1 MALPQSSMPARTLL
15 VTGAGRGIGAAT
27 ARAAARAGWRVG
39 VNYVANE
46 AAALGVVE
54 AIRGAGGTAEA
65 LQADVADEAA
75 VERLFDE
82 TARRLGP
89 VTHLVNNAGVPGRI
103 GRVEDLDSAVL
114 RRTFEVN
121 VFAAF
126 HCARAFVR
134 RASTRHGGA
143 GGAIVNVS
151 SMASRTGS
159 PGELVHYAA
168 AKAALEAFNFGF
180 AAEVA
185 TEGIR
190 VNAVACGL
198 IETGIHAEAGDA
210 SRLQRYATRMPMQ
223 RAGRPEEVA
232 EAVLWLLSDAAS
244 YVTGA
249 VLPVAGGR

>member
-1 MALPQSSMPARTLL
+1 MSEPTLII
-15 VTGAGRGIGAAT
+15 TGAGRGIGAAT
-27 ARAAARAGWRVG
+27 ARAAARAAYRVC
-39 VNYVANE
+39 VNYASN
-46 AAALGVVE
+46 AAAAAEVVQT
-54 AIRGAGGTAEA
+54 IRDGGGIAA
-65 LQADVADEAA
+65 SVQADVADQGE

-82 TARRLGP
+82 AQRLLGP
-89 VTHLVNNAGVPGRI
+89 ITHLVNNAGVPGRI
-103 GRVEDLDSAVL
+103 GRVEALDAEVL

-121 VFAAF
+121 VFAAIF
-126 HCARAFVR
+126 CAQAFVR
-134 RASTRHGGA
+134 RASTRHGGQ

-168 AKAALEAFNFGF
+168 AKAALETFNYGL
-180 AAEVA
+180 ASEVA

-190 VNAVACGL
+190 VNAVSCGL

-223 RAGRPEEVA
+223 RPGKPEEVA
-232 EAVLWLLSDAAS
+232 EAVVWLLSDAAS